1 MRRRYKGSERINDRL
16 SVKAESDPG
25 GNKMMNEIGRLCVK
39 LAGRDSNKTCVI
51 VDVLDEHTVLI
62 DGQTRRRKC
71 NIRHLEPL
79 NKVIKLS
86 KGASHADVKKAFAEL
101 NLEVTDTK
109 PKNAEQRPKKAKALK
124 AVAEPDKKKDR
135 KDKKEKEKKE
145 KASKKAAE
153 KKAKSE
159 EAKVSKEK

>member
-1 MRRRYKGSERINDRL
+1 
-16 SVKAESDPG
+16 
-25 GNKMMNEIGRLCVK
+25 MMNEIGRLCVK

-71 NIRHLEPL
+71 NLRHLEPL

-86 KGASHADVKKAFAEL
+86 KGASHADVKKAFSEL
-101 NLEVTDTK
+101 KLEVMDTK
-109 PKNAEQRPKKAKALK
+109 PKKAEQRPKKSKTLK

-135 KDKKEKEKKE
+135 KDKKEKKETAEKKE
-145 KASKKAAE
+145 KAPKKVVV
-153 KKAKSE
+153 KKAKIVEEKASE
-159 EAKVSKEK
+159 E